1 MTPRMTVMSVANGDL
16 PFAVLTFVRQI
27 LCISI
32 YIELGN
38 IDRTPFG
45 KRATVYK
52 GRADLKEIL
61 QTEAAGKHI
70 KRVHETQEEKGK
82 MLVMGKNSCLMEII
96 LSSHSSQ
103 YPEPRRSEINC
114 EALYVV
120 I

>member
-1 MTPRMTVMSVANGDL
+1 MSVANGDL

-61 QTEAAGKHI
+61 QTEVTGKHI
-70 KRVHETQEEKGK
+70 KRVHESQEEKGK
-82 MLVMGKNSCLMEII
+82 TLVMGKNSCLMKIA

-103 YPEPRRSEINC
+103 YPELRQSEINC